1 MNIIGEVEGK
11 NVILLDDMIDTA
23 GTIVNAANALKKFG
37 AKDVY
42 ACCTHAVLSG
52 PAIERIEGSEIKE
65 LIVLDTIELP
75 EEKKIDKIK
84 VMSVADVFVD
94 AINRIYTCDSV
105 SKLF

>member
-1 MNIIGEVEGK
+1 
-11 NVILLDDMIDTA
+11 MIDTA
-23 GTIVNAANALKKFG
+23 GTIVNAASALKKFG

-42 ACCTHAVLSG
+42 ACCTHGVLSG
-52 PAIERIEGSEIKE
+52 PVIERIENSPIKE

-75 EEKKIDKIK
+75 EEKKVGKIK
-84 VMSVADVFVD
+84 TMSVAEIFAD